1 MALCDRDTTCCPPM
15 RSDGR
20 HTRAHTPHAV
30 LLLKPTNHG
39 DNTSDVGI
47 STLLTPWKPRERPGV
62 HPRGPEPN
70 PRHLHIQTKE
80 KQGIIALHGM
90 MEVGISSDCGLCE
103 HHFRCSKV
111 LWTPTRAAKA
121 LGHAGSLS
129 LHRFLELGRGST
141 FGLRGFLRL
150 CGEPMRTGTAVLVR
164 VTQGFHWLP
173 LAHRIAH
180 RHLWQPAAQRAS

>member
-1 MALCDRDTTCCPPM
+1 M

-30 LLLKPTNHG
+30 LFLKPTNHG

-70 PRHLHIQTKE
+70 PRHLRIQTKE
-80 KQGIIALHGM
+80 KQGIVALHGM
-90 MEVGISSDCGLCE
+90 MEEGISSDCGLCE

-111 LWTPTRAAKA
+111 PWTPTRAAKA
-121 LGHAGSLS
+121 LGHAGSLK
-129 LHRFLELGRGST
+129 LHRFL
-141 FGLRGFLRL
+141 GLTQVTTTWQPKKGQECPGFSS
-150 CGEPMRTGTAVLVR
+150 EPMRTGTAVFVGIVR
-164 VTQGFHWLP
+164 CDHEWT
-173 LAHRIAH
+173 IARCIAD